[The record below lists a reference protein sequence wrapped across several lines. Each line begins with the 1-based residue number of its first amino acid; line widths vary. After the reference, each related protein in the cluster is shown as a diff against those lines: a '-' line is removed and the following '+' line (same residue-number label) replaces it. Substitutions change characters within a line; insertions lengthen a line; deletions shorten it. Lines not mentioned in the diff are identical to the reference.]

1 MINLFTYAAVVLV
14 ALAFA
19 GFLSFCIGLVL
30 CMIFC
35 RLTKRRSNN
44 VTNITQGVGR
54 KFCLTGVK
62 KYNTIVHHAVD
73 GIIKYYI
80 IKISTFPAHWL
91 RMLFYKHVFMMDISD
106 NVVIYK
112 GCRFRAPYKIH
123 IGANSII
130 GEDCE
135 LDGREGIFIGENVN
149 LSSYVRIWTGQHSVN
164 SPDFS
169 YVGASVH
176 IHDRAW
182 VSSNTIILPGCKV
195 GNGAVIAAG
204 AVLTKDIPDFS
215 IVGGIPAKVIG
226 TRNRDLFYSFTGAH
240 EWFL

>member
-1 MINLFTYAAVVLV
+1 
-14 ALAFA
+14 
-19 GFLSFCIGLVL
+19 
-30 CMIFC
+30 
-35 RLTKRRSNN
+35 
-44 VTNITQGVGR
+44 
-54 KFCLTGVK
+54 
-62 KYNTIVHHAVD
+62 
-73 GIIKYYI
+73 
-80 IKISTFPAHWL
+80 
-91 RMLFYKHVFMMDISD
+91 MMDISD

-112 GCRFRAPYKIH
+112 GCKFRAPYKIH

-169 YVGASVH
+169 
-176 IHDRAW
+176 
-182 VSSNTIILPGCKV
+182 
-195 GNGAVIAAG
+195 
-204 AVLTKDIPDFS
+204 
-215 IVGGIPAKVIG
+215 IVGGVPAKIIG